1 MPDQLTHSSSAHP
14 YPFGGH
20 AAHPHADDVRRPR
33 PGLRSSLLQSLAVV
47 VVFVLVGAALGWVWE
62 RWWEPSTGTVFRKE
76 WFPVDAEGRYDLDA
90 LRNEFAGTAQY
101 VVLALGGGVVLG
113 VLASLL
119 LAGRELLAL
128 LVVGL
133 ASVLAALVMWQVGV
147 ALGPADPQELA
158 ATAGRGATL
167 PSDLSLDSLGA
178 LLAWPL
184 AALAGTGSVYLLL
197 PSLHPRSPR

>member
-1 MPDQLTHSSSAHP
+1 MPDQLTQPPSPPHYPFGAASAHP
-14 YPFGGH
+14 
-20 AAHPHADDVRRPR
+20 DDVRRPR
-33 PGLRSSLLQSLAVV
+33 PGVRSSLLQALGVV
-47 VVFVLVGAALGWVWE
+47 VVFVVVGAALGWVWE

-113 VLASLL
+113 ALSSLL

-128 LVVGL
+128 LVVVL
-133 ASVLAALVMWQVGV
+133 SSVLAAVVMWQVGA

-158 ATAGRGATL
+158 RTVGRGTSL
-167 PSDLSLDSLGA
+167 PSDLGLDSLGA

-184 AALAGTGSVYLLL
+184 AAALGTGSVYLLL
-197 PSLHPRSPR
+197 PTVGGPRA